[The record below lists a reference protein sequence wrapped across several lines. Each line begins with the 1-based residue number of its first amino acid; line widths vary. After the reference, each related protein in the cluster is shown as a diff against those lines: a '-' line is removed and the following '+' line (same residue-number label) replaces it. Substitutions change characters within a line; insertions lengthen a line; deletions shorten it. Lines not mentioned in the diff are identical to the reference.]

1 MIECTKEAFYRS
13 ISGPEN
19 IHPTSERER
28 CVWKDQATDNVVG
41 ISTPGYLTGG
51 EPSRY
56 WLNTTFAA
64 KKGVK
69 QEHSHDRSRTT

>member
-1 MIECTKEAFYRS
+1 MIECTKEAFYRA
-13 ISGPEN
+13 ISGPDN

-28 CVWKDQATDNVVG
+28 CVWKDQVTGNTVG
-41 ISTPGYLTGG
+41 LSTPGYLAGSK
-51 EPSRY
+51 PSRY

-69 QEHSHDRSRTT
+69 QEQQL